1 MIIMAY
7 HDVASP
13 LQMFDTVIFEDIL
26 SIFIT
31 SAILNLIQGM
41 IPASYC
47 VFIKTDKVKKI
58 KFY

>member
-1 MIIMAY
+1 MAY

-41 IPASYC
+41 MPASYC
-47 VFIKTDKVKKI
+47 GIIKTDKVKKI

>member
-1 MIIMAY
+1 MAY

-31 SAILNLIQGM
+31 SAILKLIQGM

-47 VFIKTDKVKKI
+47 GIIKTDKVKKI

>member
-1 MIIMAY
+1 MAY

-31 SAILNLIQGM
+31 SAILNLIQGK

-47 VFIKTDKVKKI
+47 GIIKTDKVKK